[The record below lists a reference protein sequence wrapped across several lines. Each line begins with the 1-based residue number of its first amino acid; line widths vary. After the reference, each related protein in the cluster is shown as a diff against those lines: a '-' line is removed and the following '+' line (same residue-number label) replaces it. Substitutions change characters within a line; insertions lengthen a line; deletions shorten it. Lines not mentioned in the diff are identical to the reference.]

1 MSNFTWAWDA
11 PSGVYKN
18 HALSTDIRKAA
29 IADTKFLQFA
39 KPEPG
44 YGKKKGENVT
54 IIRISNLT
62 IPTDARLTEG
72 RDIPEDELTIS
83 TTSITV
89 VEWGRSVPFSSLADD
104 LSTFDL
110 ENVVQKALKD
120 QMSLSLDAACAT
132 AFKAGKI
139 KAIPDGISSLTFDTD
154 GTPSTA
160 ATVNINFYHVEQIR
174 DYMFTT
180 LHIPPYIGNDY
191 IGLTVTK
198 GKRGLMSD
206 PRWEDWKKYTDPEA
220 KFNSEVGRIENIRF
234 LEINNTNALS
244 QTKGSGGVLGETI
257 IFGADAVSIAMV
269 QDPELR
275 AAIPKDFG
283 RSRSVAWY
291 GILEFGQIWGDSAND
306 GEARVVHVTSS

>member
-1 MSNFTWAWDA
+1 MSNFTWAWDS

-18 HALSTDIRKAA
+18 HALSTEIRKAA
-29 IADTKFLQFA
+29 IAETKFLQFA
-39 KPEPG
+39 KPEAG

-54 IIRISNLT
+54 IIRISNLSV
-62 IPTDARLTEG
+62 PTDARLTEG

-89 VEWGRSVPFSSLADD
+89 VEWGRAVPFTSLADD
-104 LSTFDL
+104 LASFNLD
-110 ENVVQKALKD
+110 NVVQKALKD

-154 GTPSTA
+154 GTASTT
-160 ATVNINFYHVEQIR
+160 ATVNLNFYHIEQIR

-180 LHIPPYIGNDY
+180 LHVPPYIGDDY
-191 IGLTVTK
+191 IGLIVTK
-198 GKRGLMSD
+198 AKRGLMSD
-206 PRWEDWKKYTDPEA
+206 PKWEDWHKYTDPQS
-220 KFNSEVGRIENIRF
+220 KFNSEIGRIENIRF
-234 LEINNTNALS
+234 IEINNANALS
-244 QTKGSGGVLGETI
+244 QTKGSGGVLGEGV

-275 AAIPKDFG
+275 AAIPQDFG
-283 RSRSVAWY
+283 RKRSVAWY
-291 GILEFGQIWGDSAND
+291 GVLEFGQIWGDSAND
-306 GEARVVHVTSS
+306 GEAKVCHVTSA